1 MKTVRIQLA
10 NIHHAAHKNLPASE
24 NRPPGEMRIKNAANP
39 EKRACS
45 GAFGTPG
52 WARTSGL
59 SLRRRPLY
67 PTELRGHLEKIFNF
81 PAQQDSNELPLRRR
95 TLYPA
100 EVQRPIYNFI
110 YIIACLFCKGKRL
123 NTTLG
128 GDRSIRLSYGNT
140 TLILYHGIM
149 FCAIPLLLF
158 YSVLCCKTAV
168 SMSYRHG
175 DSGFIG
181 LKLSYCRAVQRS
193 SLK

>member
-1 MKTVRIQLA
+1 MKNKA
-10 NIHHAAHKNLPASE
+10 E
-24 NRPPGEMRIKNAANP
+24 NPWKT
-39 EKRACS
+39 K
-45 GAFGTPG
+45 AFGVFCGVP
-52 WARTSGL
+52 ARIRTG
-59 SLRRRPLY
+59 
-67 PTELRGHLEKIFNF
+67 GV
-81 PAQQDSNELPLRRR
+81 PLRRR

-100 EVQRPIYNFI
+100 EVQRHIFNFI
-110 YIIACLFCKGKRL
+110 YIIACLFRKGKRL
-123 NTTLG
+123 STTLGGDRSIQLSYGNIFGKYSVLSLRRIRTTCRLG

>member
-1 MKTVRIQLA
+1 MTNAFRLYRTYIL
-10 NIHHAAHKNLPASE
+10 SE
-24 NRPPGEMRIKNAANP
+24 NVPMNTNRK
-39 EKRACS
+39 
-45 GAFGTPG
+45 AFGVFCGVP
-52 WARTSGL
+52 ARIRTG
-59 SLRRRPLY
+59 
-67 PTELRGHLEKIFNF
+67 GV
-81 PAQQDSNELPLRRR
+81 PLRRR

-123 NTTLG
+123 STTLGGDRSIQLSYGNVCSNYSVLSLRRIRTNCRLG

>member
-1 MKTVRIQLA
+1 MHLRT
-10 NIHHAAHKNLPASE
+10 HKNKPV
-24 NRPPGEMRIKNAANP
+24 KNFGSFDSFKFDGRKRKNNAVNHQKTAYGKGFGVP
-39 EKRACS
+39 EVIR
-45 GAFGTPG
+45 TPD
-52 WARTSGL
+52 L
-59 SLRRRPLY
+59 SLRRRSLY
-67 PTELRGHLEKIFNF
+67 PAELRKRMQQLFNF
-81 PAQQDSNELPLRRR
+81 EPSQDSNELPLRRR

-110 YIIACLFCKGKRL
+110 YIIACLFRKGKRL
-123 NTTLG
+123 STTLG